1 LAASSRSDDGHDF
14 PSRIHGFELEHG
26 LCNEPQFEELSPTP
40 SSPNS
45 GSTPGRPATDDDFHI
60 NPNHDI
66 DFLYSL
72 CEAEAPDTSI
82 SIDTS
87 NSTQNATP
95 DSMETSGFVESSN
108 FMQASATN
116 AFNTTFSIEQKV
128 HSFQPDNSP
137 SQEQPTIQP
146 PKVLTTIETIA
157 TADIVGDY
165 LVAPPTAVSIHP
177 SPAWS
182 EPVSEPFNIYKTTD
196 ANIPV
201 VIEVAPAPLTVYSV
215 PLGQEVTRST
225 ITINKQVDIG
235 NTVSREPIFT
245 GRGKRQNRPAQ
256 TNQER
261 CKTYRERNKA
271 KKEDKAKDLLRL
283 TERNTTLKIS
293 ERVKRA
299 EVARMKQ
306 LLKMM
311 GCSV

>member
-14 PSRIHGFELEHG
+14 PSSGHGFELEHG

-40 SSPNS
+40 SSPGS
-45 GSTPGRPATDDDFHI
+45 GSTTGRPATDDDFNI
-60 NPNHDI
+60 SLDYDT

-72 CEAEAPDTSI
+72 YEAETL
-82 SIDTS
+82 DTS
-87 NSTQNATP
+87 NSMENATS
-95 DSMETSGFVESSN
+95 DSMEASVYVESAN
-108 FMQASATN
+108 FMPASATN
-116 AFNTTFSIEQKV
+116 AVDTTFSIEQKV
-128 HSFQPDNSP
+128 NSFQPSNSP

-146 PKVLTTIETIA
+146 PKVLTTITA
-157 TADIVGDY
+157 ADIVGDY
-165 LVAPPTAVSIHP
+165 LVAPPTAASIYP

-182 EPVSEPFNIYKTTD
+182 EAVSEPFNIYKTTD

-201 VIEVAPAPLTVYSV
+201 VIEVAPVPVTVFSV
-215 PLGQEVTRST
+215 PLGHEFARAT
-225 ITINKQVDIG
+225 ITINNQVDIG
-235 NTVSREPIFT
+235 NTVLMEPTVT
-245 GRGKRQNRPAQ
+245 GRGRRQNGLAQ

-271 KKEDKAKDLLRL
+271 KKEDEAKDLLRL

>member
-1 LAASSRSDDGHDF
+1 LE
-14 PSRIHGFELEHG
+14 PEHG
-26 LCNEPQFEELSPTP
+26 QWIEPQWIEKLSAPSSPDKWFEELSPTP
-40 SSPNS
+40 SSPKS

-72 CEAEAPDTSI
+72 CEAETLDTSI
-82 SIDTS
+82 SVDTS
-87 NSTQNATP
+87 NSTQNATS

-108 FMQASATN
+108 FMPASATN

-128 HSFQPDNSP
+128 NSFQPSNSP

-146 PKVLTTIETIA
+146 PKVLTTITA
-157 TADIVGDY
+157 ADIVGDY
-165 LVAPPTAVSIHP
+165 LVAPPTAASIYP

-182 EPVSEPFNIYKTTD
+182 EAVSEPFNIYKTTD

-201 VIEVAPAPLTVYSV
+201 VIEVAPVPVTVFSV
-215 PLGQEVTRST
+215 PLGHEFARAT
-225 ITINKQVDIG
+225 ITINNQVDIG
-235 NTVSREPIFT
+235 NTVLMEPTVT
-245 GRGKRQNRPAQ
+245 GRGRRQNGLAQ

-271 KKEDKAKDLLRL
+271 KKEDEAKDLLRL

>member
-14 PSRIHGFELEHG
+14 PSSGHGFELEHG
-26 LCNEPQFEELSPTP
+26 LCNEPQFEELSSTP
-40 SSPNS
+40 SSPDS
-45 GSTPGRPATDDDFHI
+45 GLTTGRPATDDDFNI
-60 NPNHDI
+60 SLDYDT

-72 CEAEAPDTSI
+72 YEAETL
-82 SIDTS
+82 DTS
-87 NSTQNATP
+87 NSMENATS
-95 DSMETSGFVESSN
+95 DSMEASVFVESAN
-108 FMQASATN
+108 FMPASATN
-116 AFNTTFSIEQKV
+116 AVDTTFSIEPKV
-128 HSFQPDNSP
+128 LSFQTSKSP

-146 PKVLTTIETIA
+146 PKVLTTIA
-157 TADIVGDY
+157 AADIVGDY

-177 SPAWS
+177 SPAWF

-201 VIEVAPAPLTVYSV
+201 VIEVAPAPLTVFSV
-215 PLGQEVTRST
+215 PLGHEFAT
-225 ITINKQVDIG
+225 ITINNQVEIG
-235 NTVSREPIFT
+235 NTVLMEPTVT
-245 GRGKRQNRPAQ
+245 GRGRRQNGPAQ

-271 KKEDKAKDLLRL
+271 KKEDEAKDLLRL